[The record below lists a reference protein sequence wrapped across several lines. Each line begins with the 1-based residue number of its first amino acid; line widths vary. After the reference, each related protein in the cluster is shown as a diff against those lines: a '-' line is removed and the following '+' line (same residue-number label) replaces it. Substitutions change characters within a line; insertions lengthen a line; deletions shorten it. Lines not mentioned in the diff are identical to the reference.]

1 MSDQDEKQYG
11 AQQGEEG
18 SGSSEQA
25 ARQEEVDRS
34 GPQWWELRPSTET
47 IEANEAKI
55 EAAKAVLADRR
66 AGGTASAEVA
76 AAAEPG
82 LGANVTAGDNGSG
95 RTASISRKTN
105 ETDIK
110 LSFNVDGTGRSEIET
125 DVPFL
130 NHMLDLFTKHGQFD
144 LRVEAHGDIDIDDHH
159 TVEDI
164 GICLGQT
171 LREALGDK
179 RGIKRYASV
188 FVPMDEALAQV
199 IVDMSN
205 RPHFE
210 YRAQYPSAQ
219 VGSFSTELVHEFLW
233 KLALEARMTLH
244 VIVHYGHNTHHM
256 IEAVFKAL
264 GRALDEAT
272 SIDPRV
278 QGVPSTKGV
287 L

>member
-1 MSDQDEKQYG
+1 MADQ
-11 AQQGEEG
+11 QQ
-18 SGSSEQA
+18 
-25 ARQEEVDRS
+25 
-34 GPQWWELRPSTET
+34 STR
-47 IEANEAKI
+47 
-55 EAAKAVLADRR
+55 V
-66 AGGTASAEVA
+66 ASV
-76 AAAEPG
+76 
-82 LGANVTAGDNGSG
+82 S
-95 RTASISRKTN
+95 RTTN
-105 ETDIK
+105 ETDIQ
-110 LSFNVDGTGRSEIET
+110 LTFQVDGMGISRIET

-144 LRVEAHGDIDIDDHH
+144 LNVAARGDIDIDDHH

-179 RGIKRYASV
+179 KGIKRYASV

-199 IVDMSN
+199 VIDISN

-210 YRAQYPSAQ
+210 YRAAYPSAT

-233 KLALEARMTLH
+233 KLALEARITLH
-244 VIVHYGHNTHHM
+244 VIVHYGQNTHHM

-264 GRALDEAT
+264 ARALDEAT
-272 SIDPRV
+272 TIDPRV

>member
-1 MSDQDEKQYG
+1 MG
-11 AQQGEEG
+11 
-18 SGSSEQA
+18 
-25 ARQEEVDRS
+25 
-34 GPQWWELRPSTET
+34 
-47 IEANEAKI
+47 NEN
-55 EAAKAVLADRR
+55 
-66 AGGTASAEVA
+66 
-76 AAAEPG
+76 
-82 LGANVTAGDNGSG
+82 NVTG
-95 RTASISRKTN
+95 RTGSVSRKTN
-105 ETDIK
+105 ETDIQ
-110 LSFNVDGTGRSEIET
+110 LSFAVDGTGQAEIET

-144 LRVEAHGDIDIDDHH
+144 LNVQARGDVDIDDHH

-171 LREALGDK
+171 LLEALGDK
-179 RGIKRYASV
+179 KGIKRYASV

-199 IVDMSN
+199 VIDLSN

-210 YRAQYPSAQ
+210 YRAEYPSQQ

-233 KLALEARMTLH
+233 KFALEARMTLH
-244 VIVHYGHNTHHM
+244 VIVHYGQNTHHM

-278 QGVPSTKGV
+278 TGVPSTKGV

>member
-1 MSDQDEKQYG
+1 MENNNEL
-11 AQQGEEG
+11 AQR
-18 SGSSEQA
+18 QA
-25 ARQEEVDRS
+25 
-34 GPQWWELRPSTET
+34 
-47 IEANEAKI
+47 
-55 EAAKAVLADRR
+55 
-66 AGGTASAEVA
+66 
-76 AAAEPG
+76 G
-82 LGANVTAGDNGSG
+82 LS
-95 RTASISRKTN
+95 RTTN

-110 LSFNVDGTGRSEIET
+110 LNLNVDGSGVSELAT

-144 LRVEAHGDIDIDDHH
+144 LSVQARGDIEIDDHH

-164 GICLGQT
+164 GICLGQA
-171 LREALGDK
+171 LYEALGDK
-179 RGIKRYASV
+179 KGIKRYASV

-199 IVDMSN
+199 VIDISN

-210 YRAQYPSAQ
+210 YRAAYPSQQ
-219 VGSFSTELVHEFLW
+219 VGSFSTELVQEFLW
-233 KLALEARMTLH
+233 KFALEARITLH
-244 VIVHYGHNTHHM
+244 VIVHYGSNTHHM

-278 QGVPSTKGV
+278 KGIPSTKGV

>member
-1 MSDQDEKQYG
+1 M
-11 AQQGEEG
+11 
-18 SGSSEQA
+18 A
-25 ARQEEVDRS
+25 AFE
-34 GPQWWELRPSTET
+34 
-47 IEANEAKI
+47 
-55 EAAKAVLADRR
+55 
-66 AGGTASAEVA
+66 
-76 AAAEPG
+76 
-82 LGANVTAGDNGSG
+82 G
-95 RTASISRKTN
+95 RTAAIDRKTN
-105 ETDIK
+105 ETDIQ
-110 LSFNVDGTGRSEIET
+110 LAFSIDGSGQVEIET

-144 LRVEAHGDIDIDDHH
+144 LKVVGRGDVDIDDHH

-164 GICLGQT
+164 GICLGHA

-199 IVDMSN
+199 IIDVSN

-210 YRAQYPSAQ
+210 YRAEYPSAQ
-219 VGSFSTELVHEFLW
+219 VGSFSAELVHEFLW
-233 KLALEARMTLH
+233 KLALEARITLH